1 MMRRG
6 DWLISRYYLAM
17 DFQPQDYPLAEPIF
31 VTNRYGRE
39 DLLAL
44 LSKDANPPAG
54 LDKCPFFVE
63 IPQQPIVLKPLT
75 DVETVCLIEFQTF
88 YYY

>member
-1 MMRRG
+1 
-6 DWLISRYYLAM
+6 M

-75 DVETVCLIEFQTF
+75 DVETDLEVEVSSKTF
-88 YYY
+88 VYVYYERRGLWPRV